1 MSSSGIVLLIL
12 FTIALAASLLFYF
25 LLRRLRNRSQ
35 PLRHSIASTAAA
47 PLQHS
52 HSRRRRVSPA
62 PAPASSSGLILPRFK
77 FSDVTRTGS
86 VTVAGD
92 CAICLA
98 EFLPDHQLRLLPQ
111 CLHAFHVECID
122 TWLAGES
129 QICPVCRSGI
139 PRSDSDLLLRASTV
153 GSFRLAI
160 GNVSRGRRPD
170 TAANSSARSHSIH
183 GGEFEYVVDEEWEL
197 QLRDAVLPVHEVEEE
212 IVAIVIDHQT
222 PSPPP
227 SESSFEYQVFTGNS
241 RRWTELAD
249 GLEMISRW
257 LSLS

>member
-1 MSSSGIVLLIL
+1 MSSSGTVLLIL
-12 FTIALAASLLFYF
+12 FTIAFAASLLLYY
-25 LLRRLRNRSQ
+25 LLRHLRNRSQ
-35 PLRHSIASTAAA
+35 PLRHTAAA

-62 PAPASSSGLILPRFK
+62 PAPASSADLILPRFK

-98 EFLPDHQLRLLPQ
+98 EFQPDHQLRLLPQ

-139 PRSDSDLLLRASTV
+139 PRSDSDLLLRASAC

-170 TAANSSARSHSIH
+170 AAANSSARSHSIH

-197 QLRDAVLPVHEVEEE
+197 QLRDAVLPVHEEEEEE
-212 IVAIVIDHQT
+212 IVAVVIDHQP

-227 SESSFEYQVFTGNS
+227 LESSFEYQVFTGSS